1 MRQRLSLI
9 TTAAITAMLTGQAL
23 SFTEPSAK
31 HELSKS
37 EEFKIGINVVRPNVV
52 KGDSTKISTLE
63 GVKNVSV
70 KKDKASGAIR
80 VISGSMLSGARLER
94 SANPADVVDAAVSYI
109 AENQELLGVS
119 ADDVKLNKNAL
130 LIDKDVQFVK
140 FDVYRNGIKIEDA
153 SIDLRFKQG
162 QLVQVL
168 NMSFAEA
175 STDNRQSQ
183 AGLDKVARGML
194 LADSATHLGSS
205 YRVRQANKG
214 YELVLVERFTV
225 DTSADRF
232 TVSVEAANAKIF
244 EVRPSKFNLDGD
256 AAGEIHARWY
266 GEALTS
272 VPYSGLNLADA
283 SGSITTDANGNFAGA
298 PESAQPKL
306 DGFVGPQVKVELKS
320 GVKVVREGL
329 RVRDRWNVVFA
340 KNDQAPAIEDTNVA
354 QSMLF
359 YHTNAII
366 NTARKYIQSPWFDT
380 QLIANANLTQ
390 NCNAHWDGTT
400 INFYSAGG
408 GCANTGLISDV
419 VFHEWGHGLDHN
431 TGGIADGAFSE
442 GFGDIMSLIK
452 TRSNIL
458 GIGFRT
464 TGAPVRDLAPDKVYP
479 VDAGGGVHSEG
490 LIIGS
495 TFYDLYTALRDIHGD
510 DQAIEILSQYAFK
523 MVFTAARYTE
533 VYDALLVID
542 DNDADPS
549 NKTPNYCTLNKTF
562 AAHGLATPDVACELA
577 AIEAF
582 EIDDSQ
588 GNGNGI
594 IEPGETIKLWMNALN
609 AAATDLT
616 GLIGN
621 VSVTGAPGVTVSN
634 GLITWDIVPA
644 GTQLRSIT
652 PATLDVASN
661 VTCGSEVDVKVNLS
675 SGTRTAVANKKLYVG
690 NLAGLPLQTDAA
702 GLPLSIPDDSAA
714 SADITISG
722 AQWNANTTV
731 LNAQLKFNITHP
743 YVGDIVVSLTGP
755 DGTVKEI
762 YKGSGSG
769 DNVTFNE
776 DISDKLKGMKGTGVW
791 KINIQDTAAQ
801 DIGTLDS
808 TTLTLTPAY
817 FECQ

>member
-1 MRQRLSLI
+1 MRQKLSLI
-9 TTAAITAMLTGQAL
+9 TAAAITALLSGQAL

-37 EEFKIGINVVRPNVV
+37 EEFKIGINVVRPAVV
-52 KGDSTKISTLE
+52 KGDSAKFSALE

-80 VISGSMLSGARLER
+80 VISGSMLSGAKLER
-94 SANPADVVDAAVSYI
+94 STNPADVVEAALAYI
-109 AENQELLGVS
+109 AENQEILGVS
-119 ADDVKLNKNAL
+119 ADDVKLNKKAL
-130 LIDKDVQFVK
+130 LLDKDVQFVK

-153 SIDLRFKQG
+153 SIDLRYKQG

-168 NMSFAEA
+168 NMSFSEA
-175 STDNRQSQ
+175 STDIRQSQ
-183 AGLDKVARGML
+183 AGLDKVASGML
-194 LADSATHLGSS
+194 LANSATHLGSS

-214 YELVLVERFTV
+214 YELVLVERYSV

-256 AAGEIHARWY
+256 ATGQVHARWY

-272 VPYSGLNLADA
+272 VPYSGLNLAHTG
-283 SGSITTDANGNFAGA
+283 GSITTDATGNFGGA

-306 DGFVGPQVKVELKS
+306 DGFSGPQVKVELKT
-320 GVKVVREGL
+320 GDKVVRDGL

-340 KNDQAPAIEDTNVA
+340 KNDQTPALEDKNVA

-359 YHTNAII
+359 YHTNNII

-380 QLIANANLTQ
+380 QLTANANLAQT
-390 NCNAHWDGTT
+390 CNAHWDGTT

-479 VDAGGGVHSEG
+479 ADAGGGVHSEG
-490 LIIGS
+490 QIIGS
-495 TFYDLYTALRDIHGD
+495 TFYDLYTALRDVHGD
-510 DQAIEILSQYAFK
+510 DQAIELISQYAFK
-523 MVFTAARYTE
+523 MIFTAARYTE
-533 VYDALLVID
+533 VYDAVLIID

-549 NKTPNYCTLNKTF
+549 NKTPNYCKTF
-562 AAHGLATPDVACELA
+562 AAHGLATPDNACELA

-582 EIDDSQ
+582 EVDDSL

-609 AAATDLT
+609 AAATDLS

-634 GLITWDIVPA
+634 GLITWDILPA
-644 GTQLRSIT
+644 GTQLRSVT
-652 PATLDVASN
+652 PATLNVANS
-661 VTCGSEVDVKVNLS
+661 VTCGSELDVKVNLS

-702 GLPLSIPDDSAA
+702 GLPLTIPDNNSAT
-714 SADITISG
+714 ADITVSG
-722 AQWNANTTV
+722 AQWDANSTV
-731 LNAQLKFNITHP
+731 LTARLKFNITHT
-743 YVGDIVVSLTGP
+743 YIGDIVVSLTGP

-762 YKGSGSG
+762 FKGSGSA
-769 DNVTFNE
+769 DNANFNE

-791 KINIQDTAAQ
+791 KIKVQDTAAQ
-801 DIGTLDS
+801 DVGTLDS

-817 FECQ
+817 FECR

>member
-9 TTAAITAMLTGQAL
+9 TAAAITAMLTGQAF

-31 HELSKS
+31 NELFKS
-37 EEFKIGINVVRPNVV
+37 QEFKIGINVVRPAVV
-52 KGDSTKISTLE
+52 KGDSATVSALE

-80 VISGSMLSGARLER
+80 VISGSMLSGAALER
-94 SANPADVVDAAVSYI
+94 SANPADVVDSALSYI
-109 AENQELLGVS
+109 AANQELLGVS

-153 SIDLRFKQG
+153 SIDLRYKQG

-175 STDNRQSQ
+175 TTDNRQSQ
-183 AGLDKVARGML
+183 AGLDKVASGML
-194 LADSATHLGSS
+194 LANSATHLGSS
-205 YRVRQANKG
+205 YRVRQAKKG
-214 YELVLVERFTV
+214 YELVLVERYTV
-225 DTSADRF
+225 ETSSDRF

-256 AAGEIHARWY
+256 ATGQIHPRYY
-266 GEALTS
+266 GEALTT
-272 VPYSGLNLADA
+272 VPYAGLNLTHTN
-283 SGSITTDANGNFAGA
+283 GIVTTDANGNFSGA
-298 PESAQPKL
+298 PEASQPKL
-306 DGFVGPQVKVELKS
+306 DGFVGPQVKIELKT
-320 GVKVVREGL
+320 GDKVVRDGL
-329 RVRDRWNVVFA
+329 RVRDRWNVVYA
-340 KNDQAPAIEDTNVA
+340 KNDQTPAGEDKNVA
-354 QSMLF
+354 QSMVF

-366 NTARKYIQSPWFDT
+366 NTARKYIQSPWFNT
-380 QLIANANLTQ
+380 QLTANTNLAQT
-390 NCNAHWDGTT
+390 CNAHWDGTT

-419 VFHEWGHGLDHN
+419 MYHEWGHGLDHN

-479 VDAGGGVHSEG
+479 ADATGGVHAEG
-490 LIIGS
+490 QIIGS
-495 TFYDLYTALRDIHGD
+495 TFYDLYTALRDVHGD
-510 DQAIEILSQYAFK
+510 DQSIELISKYAFK
-523 MVFTAARYTE
+523 MIFTAARYTE
-533 VYDALLVID
+533 VYDAILVID
-542 DNDADPS
+542 DNDADPA
-549 NKTPNYCTLNKTF
+549 NKTPNYCTINKTF
-562 AAHGLATPDVACELA
+562 AAHGLATADSACELA

-582 EIDDSQ
+582 EVDDSQ

-594 IEPGETIKLWMNALN
+594 IEPGETIQLWMNAFN
-609 AAATDLT
+609 AAATSLS

-621 VSVTGAPGVTVSN
+621 VSVTAPGVTVPN

-644 GTQLRSIT
+644 GSRLRSMT
-652 PATLDVASN
+652 PARINIGSG
-661 VTCGSEVDVKVNLS
+661 VTCGSELDVKVNLS
-675 SGTRTAVANKKLYVG
+675 SGTRTAVAGKKLYVG

-702 GLPLSIPDDSAA
+702 GLPLSIPDNSEAT
-714 SADITISG
+714 ADITVSG
-722 AQWNANTTV
+722 SQWNANTTV
-731 LNAQLKFNITHP
+731 LAASLKFNITHP
-743 YVGDIVVSLTGP
+743 YVGDLVITLTGP

-776 DISDKLKGMKGTGVW
+776 DISDRLKGMKGTGVW
-791 KINIQDTAAQ
+791 KIKVQDTAAQ

-817 FECQ
+817 FECR